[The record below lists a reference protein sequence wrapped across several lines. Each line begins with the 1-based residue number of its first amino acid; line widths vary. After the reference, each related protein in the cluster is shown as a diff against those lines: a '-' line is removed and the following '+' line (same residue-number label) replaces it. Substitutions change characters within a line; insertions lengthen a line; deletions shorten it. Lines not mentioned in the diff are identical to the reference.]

1 MQEQWTAVDAYFNAL
16 FLPPDPILD
25 HTLQTSDEAGLPPIH
40 VSPAQGKLLHL
51 LAKMMGAKT
60 ILEIGTLGGYS
71 TIWLARALPEG
82 GKLVSLEA
90 NRHHAQVAQAN
101 IVHAGLADT
110 VDIRLGY
117 ASETLPLLM
126 PLAPFDLVF
135 IDADKPNTPLYLE
148 WSIKLSRFGGIIIV
162 DNAVRKGAII
172 QQDTDDENVLGMQ
185 HTAEAIGKHPRL
197 SATIVQTVGSKG
209 YDGFILAQIG
219 N

>member
-16 FLPPDPILD
+16 FLPTDPILD
-25 HTLQTSDEAGLPPIH
+25 HALQASDAAGLPQIH
-40 VSPAQGKLLHL
+40 VSAAQGKLLHL
-51 LAKMMGAKT
+51 MAKMIGAKN

-71 TIWLARALPEG
+71 TIWLGRALPEG

-90 NRHHAQVAQAN
+90 NLNHAQVAQAN
-101 IVHAGLADT
+101 IAHAGLADK

-126 PLAPFDLVF
+126 HLAPFDLVF

-148 WSIKLSRFGGIIIV
+148 WSIKLSRLGGIIIV

-172 QQDTDDENVLGMQ
+172 QQNSDDENVLGMQ
-185 HTAEAIGKHPRL
+185 RTAEAIGKHPRL

-209 YDGFILAQIG
+209 YDGFILAQII